1 MPDQNQNI
9 IPEATET
16 QPASPAGGYG
26 QISTRPGASIEAL
39 LDEAIEKNASDLHL
53 IVGVA
58 PTLRIDGKL
67 VVISNQPKLDDAKCE
82 ELIKSVLTQDKNR
95 LVELDKERE
104 IDFSFGYREMRFR
117 ANIYYERG
125 NIAGEF
131 RLIPSKI
138 RSIAELGLPPILE
151 KFTTPSQGFV
161 IVTGP
166 TGHGKSTTIASLIET
181 INKNQAKTII
191 TIEDPIEYVFEHKK
205 GIISQREVGGDTL
218 TFDRGLRAA
227 LREDPNVVFV
237 GEMRDLETTRA
248 ALTIAETG
256 HLVFTTLHTNDAAQ
270 TADRIVDIFPPHQQP
285 QVRQQFASVLLGI
298 ISQRL
303 LPKVSGGRM
312 VACEILIANSAV
324 RNLIRE
330 GKSHQIPSVIQT
342 AAAEGMVSLDK
353 VLAELISRGE
363 ITIDTALDWAQ
374 NPRMLKTMIY

>member
-1 MPDQNQNI
+1 MPDQDQNS
-9 IPEATET
+9 IPQTAET
-16 QPASPAGGYG
+16 QYGGTPSRSDG
-26 QISTRPGASIEAL
+26 SIETL

-53 IVGVA
+53 IVGVS

-67 VVISNQPKLDDAKCE
+67 VATSNQPKLDDAKCE
-82 ELIKSVLTQDKNR
+82 SLIKSILSQDKKR
-95 LVELDKERE
+95 LTELDRERE

-125 NIAGEF
+125 NIAAEF

-138 RSIAELGLPPILE
+138 RTLEELGLPPILE

-161 IVTGP
+161 VVAGP
-166 TGHGKSTTIASLIET
+166 TGHGKSTTIASLLET

-191 TIEDPIEYVFEHKK
+191 TIEDPIEYIFEHKK
-205 GIISQREVGGDTL
+205 SIISQREVGGDTL
-218 TFDRGLRAA
+218 TFDRALRAA

-270 TADRIVDIFPPHQQP
+270 TADRIIDVFPPHQQP
-285 QVRQQFASVLLGI
+285 QVRQQFANVLLGI
-298 ISQRL
+298 VSQRL
-303 LPKVSGGRM
+303 LPRVSGGRA

-330 GKSHQIPSVIQT
+330 GKTHQIPSVIQT
-342 AAAEGMVSLDK
+342 AAVEGMISLDK
-353 VLAELISRGE
+353 VLAEFVSRGE

-374 NPRMLKTMIY
+374 NPRTLKTMIY